1 MPRILETDAFALA
14 RGIDTMDEAQRPQAL
29 DILARYKRQQEDNG
43 DPEWP
48 SQAQAEQESKSRLRG
63 FFEDLKTVDAAA
75 PSLASVLPYSQNPD
89 EDRARVAN
97 TAYLAS
103 RYGKTP
109 DEIGASYELWR
120 DDYATRFLQSPAGL
134 GDLAFHSAAAK
145 EIQREKQKEETSI
158 EGVKAA
164 LRGDDVIPALQAWQA
179 KNLDRMPDSTEFTR
193 GFLQARERAGNQ
205 LEFADALLKQIE
217 NNVGLAK
224 GDGAQRSAPA
234 SRETAAQ
241 FEESLATL
249 ATMKPKDRK
258 QVYAIIGAKAEAA
271 GYDPKGFWSQMLSE
285 LGKGMA
291 RMGSTL
297 QTQVG
302 VTADVLQNFPAMLTN
317 TMGEEAFAATDE
329 NIARRQGIGEMYDEV
344 AGIVAG
350 DVDPVRPVI
359 SWLNDTVETGLIKG
373 PGAAAPFM
381 LASAALGPYGAGA
394 LFTADFAEQNR
405 RDLRAQGMDNVQ
417 AMSIGAA
424 AAPLQAAAESLS
436 NALQL
441 GRFPAVQRALASFTK
456 PIGGGAGAVARY
468 VQNSTLALATEFTEE
483 QVQDNLIVPA
493 TQEIFGALS
502 EDVPDVDWSMY
513 RNRAIESTPELLSI
527 LVPMAL
533 VFGGTMTAAQA
544 NLSGALVSSQDMLEA
559 AGYSAAQ
566 ANEIR
571 IQSTPEAQ
579 VSKAREFW
587 GARAG
592 TPQTIEAAAQTV
604 GERMRLLRN
613 DTAAAQADLERRG
626 ILPRMLHAA
635 EDRWKLTFND
645 GSTADFNSH
654 LEADAA
660 RWQWATDQL
669 GKVHL
674 ATRSALAQLESGA
687 AVGRE
692 FAVEF
697 KPDALTAEQAM
708 SEGRVDMAQLERRVA
723 QGEAVGETAAEPVNE
738 ADAFDAATLTDKA
751 TSDYLSSLQILG
763 SSVNQF
769 KDGVL
774 RTTIRLYEGSNVL
787 TLVEEKLEGDA
798 KQIVESRPGREWLL
812 KSLREYERVSGDKLF
827 RAVADDSE
835 LQNDDLIEAW
845 SSLGQ
850 SYLVGKSK
858 KGAAIGKGGAR
869 RIFADV
875 LKAGM
880 AGAMNSE
887 TQFFNAVWRRA
898 AKLSKLNREG
908 KLGADLTEELE
919 RQLGIDSQD
928 KFENEAAAEAEAI
941 ANEALN
947 VGGASYSEESPGP
960 NGETFSMSRA
970 VPADAS
976 RQTIMPDGAR
986 LVGPTTFSIRAY
998 HGTPHKVSKFS
1009 TAKIGTGEGA
1019 QAYGWGLYFAQSFNV
1034 ADDYRGKLQKEFRI
1048 GFNGKTL
1055 VELYPGNEEAV
1066 NLQNRLET
1074 VAGNTQYGS
1083 QGDSVRKAFLGATY
1097 GDLMS
1102 KAPPTPSV
1110 LFARQVEKDYG
1121 NFIKTETGG
1130 NLYTVELLP
1139 DEADFLDWD
1148 KPLSEQSEKI
1158 RDAASELMAVLATTT
1173 REKLLALEEKQRG
1186 EAVRLGFNRSPI
1198 DMDKAIEMQLEEANA
1213 SGAGLYKLVKGV
1225 QGKATPDEAS
1235 EAASQYLASLGIP
1248 GIKYLDGGSR
1258 GAGEGTS
1265 NYVIFDEN
1273 LVRILEENGK
1283 PISGETFSLRVTPA
1297 QDAEYMA
1304 AVEAGDMETAQR
1316 MVDAVRMMVPQ
1327 ESGMQ
1332 GSRGEAQEPS
1342 PGGLT
1347 EAAAFFDRW
1356 AKDEAFR
1363 AVFGNQK
1370 DEWIKYLTK
1379 LAKAKGWNYGFAID
1393 QEQVQRSPFYAVVLY
1408 IESPAGQLSF
1418 HLNSRN
1424 FENVT
1429 PLGRYEFPEERDVRY
1444 ADELRRYAGKR
1455 GFSADPSLRYVLPEN
1470 TYILPDGSWWKPNRQ
1485 GDTFEKPYTGN
1496 WDGQRGQTAIRLQQ
1510 LANDEAAKVSQGGFQ
1525 KQESSEASAVG
1536 GTWPQNGESSPL
1548 QVNPNLTPSRAPA
1561 DSAGLSPD
1569 SPASLFQYENRAD
1582 DTLDAAERDALRA
1595 VRKDYPDATAANVL
1609 DLAGQP
1615 GLRSDR
1621 RRGAQASLQTWSN
1634 AFAAVFGKRVL
1645 FVNAPATFNGGNPT
1659 ANRNILVVNV
1669 NSQEP
1674 LAYSVGHELWHAM
1687 RAQNPTLA
1695 KALETQILASGQ
1707 NLDSYRQRLRALNYP
1722 ESEIEQEIMAD
1733 FLGSQM
1739 LEPEFLNRLAAE
1751 KPSLFARFAQSLLDF
1766 TRQLINRLSKLN
1778 RDVRPFFQERIED
1791 LRDQLATALKTYARE
1806 GRFADNPLEGSGMQ
1820 PSYAGEQ
1827 ALANLPAERQQFMR
1841 DSLETAKAMAA
1852 AGKTS
1857 EDIRAVTGWFPGKYD
1872 GKMRWEVPDEDA
1884 RYLPAV
1890 KGAKFGVLWN
1900 RRLDE
1905 VLDHPKLFAAYPYLR
1920 NVRVQTVS
1928 GLGVNGSIQ
1937 GDVISLNAENWD
1949 MERFSTLLHEVQH
1962 WIQKREGFAVGSNP
1976 QAENERFGF
1985 LRSRLNY
1992 LESTDEYK
2000 AGLRLIDRAWNAFD
2014 EASFSGDQGE
2024 AATAA
2029 YNAAEGAVE
2038 QIYRDNSSLSEAR
2051 KVTRQLQKLTYGQLQ
2066 FSAKNAYSRSAGEI
2080 EARDVQARQS
2090 FTPEQ
2095 RKAIAPYSSE
2105 NIDRDAAIIMGQ
2117 FGIET
2122 FSLSVQA
2129 RGGVPFKA
2137 GDRIA
2142 SLNFEAT
2149 VYSVESR
2156 HSASGYWV
2164 VYTDVT
2170 RGPLWKE
2177 GGREPLSPFAKPFD
2191 AYSEPVRVLRRGR
2204 SDTLPSRDESLEAL
2218 KERAPAGLEAETSRL
2233 PLYETPDSGFRYDAP
2248 KRGSLGPEAGS
2259 LKVGDTINL
2268 GGPQTIVGIDRR
2280 SDGFLWLDF
2289 ASGNGALFHHGSRME
2304 RAGRATFSL
2313 RSGDFSSRMTAA
2325 FSPFQRNP
2333 ELRMA
2338 IAQVAKQRAQR
2349 LGAEWIEKSAV
2360 LRTVASIAKEQG
2372 IREAL
2377 GYDERINAY
2386 LESLTPSARQELEFE
2401 PASLED
2407 DPLVSAML
2415 DHGKLMSRSTAL
2427 KNGVKNLDE
2436 FDGVPWLPPAW
2447 YSSGSGITPGKM
2459 AKAMHEGP
2467 RGEGGPLSAGDS
2479 AQDLWE
2485 ALGQI
2490 IASTKKNK
2498 GTHREAVQ
2506 AYKEAQRA
2514 ARADAKLEA
2523 EAWANQTRKAAGSPK
2538 AQRDML
2544 KAALRTL
2551 DGILSAAPPEVRAR
2565 VGGYVKLAGLATDE
2579 AMLQEIE
2586 RRIEKLNVELEKW
2599 LKKEGVAEIQKLL
2612 KRGRP
2617 EAEAGKR
2624 GKGKDP
2630 DMHALFAAAERAIP
2644 MNAEAV
2650 AGELARLDTLIG
2662 GDTLTPEQEALAITE
2677 RGIIELVG
2685 DLKSADSGRV
2695 FSALDSLR
2703 EIYEGG
2709 WLKWKLAQIEKREE
2723 RAGQRADFIADT
2735 GKSGIKPERDAA
2747 DKAAVTLLG
2756 KIKGGFLS
2764 LSSFQEVL
2772 SYAFGSKSE
2781 RVKALVDAEREA
2793 SGQYEDVTQA
2803 LADEVESLF
2812 ADLAGG
2818 SVLAGERLRYDM
2830 AQRTIKTGKGEL
2842 SQLEAIQ
2849 ALLMWRQED
2858 GRRHMEGARDE
2869 NGKPIGP
2876 WNYDQAWI
2884 DEITAAL
2891 TPEARSVMAWL
2902 SQKYAAEHP
2911 ALNALYRERYGVNMP
2926 AHDNYAPITVQP
2938 VQTKSG
2944 EVNDPVS
2951 GAAIS
2956 SGSILVP
2963 GSLRA
2968 RSRSAIAEPDFRDA
2982 LQTFMA
2988 HTRQLEYW
2996 KAYYDLAF
3004 EANAILGNREV
3015 LNAVKAKGG
3024 EPAATALRKWI
3035 DAIAQGGFRD
3045 ASATLGLHKLLSRMT
3060 GRAASVGLLG
3070 RFSTLLV
3077 QSTQLGAASVKMPVG
3092 AYLIRLS
3099 KLLTG
3104 NLSFRDA
3111 INSPFIQRR
3120 YKSAPPIV
3128 RQALEGLGVAS
3139 RPNQITRATRHLG
3152 NLLSGADAMFT
3163 AGTYAMLLDYH
3174 RGTGRALGLSGAEL
3188 ETHAHTEAERDTEA
3202 VAQPTRMATRSL
3214 AELTSTN
3221 PLAKVSWAYAS
3232 EARQKIALMAWATMN
3247 AKAEPAQFA
3256 KTAFLVFGIGG
3267 LMTQILKNL
3276 WREAKGDD
3284 DESKWAPERLTLSAL
3299 AGPLHGV
3306 PLASELMGNQGML
3319 SGVAWAWPALKDI
3332 ASGEG
3337 DMRDVDTLLS
3347 TMGLFNDTAA
3357 GIASLSHA
3365 GLDAAKVLENLASEK

>member
-14 RGIDTMDEAQRPQAL
+14 RGIDAMDEAQRPQAL

-43 DPEWP
+43 EPEWP
-48 SQAQAEQESKSRLRG
+48 SQAQARQDASDRLRG
-63 FFEDLKTVDAAA
+63 FFDDLKTVDAAA
-75 PSLASVLPYSQNPD
+75 PSLAAVLPYSDNPD

-103 RYGKTP
+103 RYGKP
-109 DEIGASYELWR
+109 AEEIGGMYELYR
-120 DDYATRFLQSPAGL
+120 DDYATRFLQAPKGL
-134 GDLAFHSAAAK
+134 DDLAFHASAK
-145 EIQREKQKEETSI
+145 NEIARLKQKEDTEA

-193 GFLQARERAGNQ
+193 GFLQARERAGDH

-217 NNVGLAK
+217 SNTGLTK
-224 GDGAQRSAPA
+224 GDGKQRPTPA
-234 SRETAAQ
+234 SRETADQ
-241 FEESLATL
+241 FEVSLATL

-291 RMGSTL
+291 RMGSTVT
-297 QTQVG
+297 TQAG
-302 VTADVLQNFPAMLTN
+302 VTGDVLANFPAMMSN
-317 TMGEEAFAATDE
+317 TMTEGEFDATDAS
-329 NIARRQGIGEMYDEV
+329 IARRQGIGEMYDEV

-359 SWLNDTVETGLIKG
+359 SWMNDTVETGLIQA
-373 PGAAAPFM
+373 PGAVAPFM
-381 LASAALGPYGAGA
+381 LASAAMGPYGAGA

-417 AMSIGAA
+417 AMSIAAA

-513 RNRAIESTPELLSI
+513 RNRAVESTPELLSI

-544 NLSGALVSSQDMLEA
+544 NLSGALVSSQGMLEA

-566 ANEIR
+566 ANEVR
-571 IQSTPEAQ
+571 LQTTEEAKIG
-579 VSKAREFW
+579 KAREFW
-587 GARAG
+587 GARDG

-654 LEADAA
+654 SEADAA

-697 KPDALTAEQAM
+697 KPDAMTAAQAVE
-708 SEGRVDMAQLERRVA
+708 EGRVDPAQIDRRVQ

-763 SSVNQF
+763 SSVNEF
-769 KDGVL
+769 KDGIL
-774 RTTIRLYEGSNVL
+774 RTTIRLYEGANVL

-798 KQIVESRPGREWLL
+798 KQIVASKPGRAWMLR
-812 KSLREYERVSGDKLF
+812 SLRNYEQVSGDKLF
-827 RAVADDSE
+827 RDVADNSE
-835 LQNDDLIEAW
+835 LRDDDLIEAW

-898 AKLSKLNREG
+898 AKLSKLKREG
-908 KLGADLTEELE
+908 KLRDDLAEELE
-919 RQLGIDSQD
+919 RQLGIDSQA
-928 KFENEAAAEAEAI
+928 KQEAEAAIEAEAI
-941 ANEALN
+941 ANEALYA
-947 VGGASYSEESPGP
+947 GGASYSEENLGP
-960 NGETFSMSRA
+960 NGETFSLSRA
-970 VPADAS
+970 VPADSS
-976 RQTIMPDGAR
+976 RVVQMPDGAR
-986 LVGPTTFSIRAY
+986 LVGPTTFSIRAF
-998 HGTPHKVSKFS
+998 HGTPHKVDKFS
-1009 TAKIGTGEGA
+1009 LDKIGTGEGA
-1019 QAYGWGLYFAQSFNV
+1019 QAYGWGLYFAEERKV
-1034 ADDYRGKLQKEFRI
+1034 AEMYLRAGTDRAPREIDTPSGKIEVSDLPEVLI
-1048 GFNGKTL
+1048 
-1055 VELYPGNEEAV
+1055 
-1066 NLQNRLET
+1066 
-1074 VAGNTQYGS
+1074 
-1083 QGDSVRKAFLGATY
+1083 KAFEANWEAPNPFRNAQNFLNGWNGEYYAGTLGAEALAEAKEKLNELIEQ
-1097 GDLMS
+1097 G
-1102 KAPPTPSV
+1102 ASV
-1110 LFARQVEKDYG
+1110 PQS
-1121 NFIKTETGG
+1121 
-1130 NLYTVELLP
+1130 NLYTVELIP

-1148 KPLSEQSEKI
+1148 KPLSEQSEKVK
-1158 RDAASELMAVLATTT
+1158 AAV
-1173 REKLLALEEKQRG
+1173 EKVITDRAGRIAFG
-1186 EAVRLGFNRSPI
+1186 R
-1198 DMDKAIEMQLEEANA
+1198 
-1213 SGAGLYKLVKGV
+1213 SGAEIYRNFLAEIRIDGSSPPKLVSQKM
-1225 QGKATPDEAS
+1225 
-1235 EAASQYLASLGIP
+1235 AALGIP
-1248 GIKYLDGGSR
+1248 GIRYLDGGSR
-1258 GAGEGTS
+1258 INKFTVKANDGTGDVHTFTSRADAEEMIRDFGMTKATIEEAGVS
-1265 NYVIFDEN
+1265 RNFVIFDES
-1273 LVRILEENGK
+1273 LVKILEENGK
-1283 PISGETFSLRVTPA
+1283 PVSGETFSIRSVSPA

-1304 AVEAGDMETAQR
+1304 AVESGDVAKQQA
-1316 MVDAVRMMVPQ
+1316 MVDAAAKVAGYDSPKVFHGTQAKFNVFDESKIGSANGRSEGSGFYFTTDENTASGYQRNGGNMVSAYLKVNKPLDYNAKPFTALQVRKLLKAV
-1327 ESGMQ
+1327 
-1332 GSRGEAQEPS
+1332 A
-1342 PGGLT
+1342 LT
-1347 EAAAFFDRW
+1347 EAKDSFDGNWKDGFLANFGDTYSKSIDSVVADSVRYFTDEDSALDQIGGIIGSGVDPATVNEALRTSLGYDAFFSKGFSGEGRSGGDIYV
-1356 AKDEAFR
+1356 AMKS
-1363 AVFGNQK
+1363 NQ
-1370 DEWIKYLTK
+1370 IK
-1379 LAKAKGWNYGFAID
+1379 
-1393 QEQVQRSPFYAVVLY
+1393 
-1408 IESPAGQLSF
+1408 
-1418 HLNSRN
+1418 
-1424 FENVT
+1424 
-1429 PLGRYEFPEERDVRY
+1429 
-1444 ADELRRYAGKR
+1444 
-1455 GFSADPSLRYVLPEN
+1455 SADP
-1470 TYILPDGSWWKPNRQ
+1470 
-1485 GDTFEKPYTGN
+1485 
-1496 WDGQRGQTAIRLQQ
+1496 
-1510 LANDEAAKVSQGGFQ
+1510 
-1525 KQESSEASAVG
+1525 
-1536 GTWPQNGESSPL
+1536 
-1548 QVNPNLTPSRAPA
+1548 
-1561 DSAGLSPD
+1561 
-1569 SPASLFQYENRAD
+1569 
-1582 DTLDAAERDALRA
+1582 
-1595 VRKDYPDATAANVL
+1595 
-1609 DLAGQP
+1609 
-1615 GLRSDR
+1615 
-1621 RRGAQASLQTWSN
+1621 
-1634 AFAAVFGKRVL
+1634 
-1645 FVNAPATFNGGNPT
+1645 
-1659 ANRNILVVNV
+1659 
-1669 NSQEP
+1669 
-1674 LAYSVGHELWHAM
+1674 
-1687 RAQNPTLA
+1687 
-1695 KALETQILASGQ
+1695 
-1707 NLDSYRQRLRALNYP
+1707 
-1722 ESEIEQEIMAD
+1722 
-1733 FLGSQM
+1733 
-1739 LEPEFLNRLAAE
+1739 
-1751 KPSLFARFAQSLLDF
+1751 
-1766 TRQLINRLSKLN
+1766 
-1778 RDVRPFFQERIED
+1778 
-1791 LRDQLATALKTYARE
+1791 
-1806 GRFADNPLEGSGMQ
+1806 
-1820 PSYAGEQ
+1820 
-1827 ALANLPAERQQFMR
+1827 
-1841 DSLETAKAMAA
+1841 
-1852 AGKTS
+1852 
-1857 EDIRAVTGWFPGKYD
+1857 
-1872 GKMRWEVPDEDA
+1872 
-1884 RYLPAV
+1884 
-1890 KGAKFGVLWN
+1890 
-1900 RRLDE
+1900 
-1905 VLDHPKLFAAYPYLR
+1905 
-1920 NVRVQTVS
+1920 
-1928 GLGVNGSIQ
+1928 
-1937 GDVISLNAENWD
+1937 
-1949 MERFSTLLHEVQH
+1949 
-1962 WIQKREGFAVGSNP
+1962 
-1976 QAENERFGF
+1976 
-1985 LRSRLNY
+1985 
-1992 LESTDEYK
+1992 
-2000 AGLRLIDRAWNAFD
+2000 
-2014 EASFSGDQGE
+2014 
-2024 AATAA
+2024 
-2029 YNAAEGAVE
+2029 
-2038 QIYRDNSSLSEAR
+2038 
-2051 KVTRQLQKLTYGQLQ
+2051 VTR
-2066 FSAKNAYSRSAGEI
+2066 NADGNVI
-2080 EARDVQARQS
+2080 
-2090 FTPEQ
+2090 
-2095 RKAIAPYSSE
+2095 
-2105 NIDRDAAIIMGQ
+2105 
-2117 FGIET
+2117 
-2122 FSLSVQA
+2122 
-2129 RGGVPFKA
+2129 
-2137 GDRIA
+2137 
-2142 SLNFEAT
+2142 
-2149 VYSVESR
+2149 
-2156 HSASGYWV
+2156 
-2164 VYTDVT
+2164 
-2170 RGPLWKE
+2170 
-2177 GGREPLSPFAKPFD
+2177 PLSQRFD
-2191 AYSEPVRVLRRGR
+2191 P
-2204 SDTLPSRDESLEAL
+2204 
-2218 KERAPAGLEAETSRL
+2218 ERNE
-2233 PLYETPDSGFRYDAP
+2233 
-2248 KRGSLGPEAGS
+2248 
-2259 LKVGDTINL
+2259 I
-2268 GGPQTIVGIDRR
+2268 
-2280 SDGFLWLDF
+2280 
-2289 ASGNGALFHHGSRME
+2289 
-2304 RAGRATFSL
+2304 TFSL
-2313 RSGDFSSRMTAA
+2313 RPAVKLNGVIKEGQVLHLDAWGEHVRSLVPAYQREDLRNGRQVADYLRANPSILEDGIEGYMTPEGFMEKTAAELKYGGADDRFDSIFAGSFSIRSGDFASRMSAA
-2325 FSPFQRNP
+2325 FSPFQRSP

-2349 LGAEWIEKSAV
+2349 LGAEWIEKAGV
-2360 LRTVASIAKEQG
+2360 LRTVGSIAKEQG

-2377 GYDERINAY
+2377 GYDQRINAY

-2407 DPLVSAML
+2407 DPLISAML
-2415 DHGKLMSRSTAL
+2415 QFGRLMSFTTA
-2427 KNGVKNLDE
+2427 KREGKVDAKSGDY
-2436 FDGVPWLPPAW
+2436 DGAPWLPPSFF
-2447 YSSGSGITPGKM
+2447 SSGGSVRWAEVTKDGETTTYTKEIPNDVMDDIKSGKATLKRKSRSIPAKGGIMPDQM
-2459 AKAMHEGP
+2459 AQAMFD
-2467 RGEGGPLSAGDS
+2467 AGLLPD
-2479 AQDLWE
+2479 AFTGTLWA
-2485 ALGQI
+2485 ALESR

-2498 GTHREAVQ
+2498 AAHREAVQ
-2506 AYKEAQRA
+2506 AYKAAQRA

-2544 KAALRTL
+2544 KGALRLL
-2551 DGILSAAPPEVRAR
+2551 DGILAAAPPEVRAR

-2644 MNAEAV
+2644 MTAEAV
-2650 AGELARLDTLIG
+2650 DGELARLDTLIG

-2677 RGIIELVG
+2677 RGIVELVG

-2709 WLKWKLAQIEKREE
+2709 WLKWKLRQIEKREE
-2723 RAGQRADFIADT
+2723 RAGMRADFIADT
-2735 GKSGIKPERDAA
+2735 GKGGLKPERDAA

-2772 SYAFGSKSE
+2772 SYAFGSKSD

-2803 LADEVESLF
+2803 LADEVEALF
-2812 ADLAGG
+2812 SDLAGG

-2858 GRRHMEGARDE
+2858 GRRHMEGAMDE
-2869 NGKPIGP
+2869 NGKPVGP

-2891 TPEARSVMAWL
+2891 TPEARSVMSWL
-2902 SQKYAAEHP
+2902 SQKYASEHP

-2968 RSRSAIAEPDFRDA
+2968 RSRSAIAEPDFRDS

-3004 EANAILGNREV
+3004 EASAILGNREV

-3045 ASATLGLHKLLSRMT
+3045 ASSSLGLHKMLSRMT

-3111 INSPFIQRR
+3111 VNSPFIQRR

-3163 AGTYAMLLDYH
+3163 AGTYAMILDYH
-3174 RGTGRALGLSGAEL
+3174 RGTGRALGLTGAEL

-3284 DESKWAPERLTLSAL
+3284 DESKWSPERLTLSAL

-3306 PLASELMGNQGML
+3306 PLASELMGDQGML